1 MCNKKGFILIKRT
14 PIVRITCLANDKQE
28 NVQQVPLQTKSFVE
42 NADSE
47 LLEKTL
53 DGYDLLGRASIK
65 TKKRRSRQIDINK
78 VIHKKALEREIP
90 YKLKVKILVE
100 SHLKPYMQFCSRNKK
115 LHDPQKI
122 LKLLSGIEGAKII
135 EEKFLISSNSRI
147 QKGRKFNIIVN
158 KNLKLIFEVHDFRE
172 DDGKINWILRLYDD
186 DKDKNS
192 RSYLTPA
199 GSFNRN
205 VYAEERTHIICGENG
220 KRFVMMK

>member
-1 MCNKKGFILIKRT
+1 MIKRM

-28 NVQQVPLQTKSFVE
+28 NFRQSPLQTNNFVK
-42 NADSE
+42 NSDSH
-47 LLEKTL
+47 LIEKTL
-53 DGYDLLGRASIK
+53 DGYGLLGRTSVK
-65 TKKRRSRQIDINK
+65 TKKRRSRKIDINK

-122 LKLLSGIEGAKII
+122 LKLLSGIEGAKIT
-135 EEKFLISSNSRI
+135 EEKFVTSPNSKI
-147 QKGRKFNIIVN
+147 QHGRKFNIIVN

-172 DDGKINWILRLYDD
+172 DDGKINWIMRLYDD
-186 DKDKNS
+186 DKNKNS

-205 VYAEERTHIICGENG
+205 VYAEEHTHIFCGENG
-220 KRFVMMK
+220 RKFVMMK